1 MASLVDAEQLT
12 QELERLVG
20 EIRSE
25 VNGDVDFE
33 KLVSICD
40 EMSERADAMAAT
52 FGTINSVLMG
62 QIERVTR
69 GEDSSRPSTAKGKAR
84 AGAGS

>member
-1 MASLVDAEQLT
+1 MASLMDAEQLT

-33 KLVSICD
+33 RLVSICD

-52 FGTINSVLMG
+52 FSTINAALME
-62 QIERVTR
+62 QIDRVAR
-69 GEDSSRPSTAKGKAR
+69 GGESSRRPADEGKVK
-84 AGAGS
+84 AGSRS